1 MIIVK
6 SNGGQMCNR
15 IWSYSSMIAYSLKH
29 HSLLY
34 IVDFDEYI
42 SCFEN
47 LNLIP
52 NVHIVT
58 NKYIKKLLKLLP
70 RVYSKVFPRSHF
82 NYFERYIG
90 VSNCF
95 GWDYRSES
103 SVLSDYREIICQLF
117 SPKQKVIN
125 RCADFI
131 SSHKVDRILVGVHIR
146 RRDYIN
152 HLDGIYYFENSVYL
166 NKMMALREAIFYST
180 NKEVTFIICSD
191 ESIVLSDF
199 DTIECHQLNDA
210 TGVEDLYTLSLCD
223 YLIGPPSTF
232 SMWASFYGNVPLCIL
247 SSKSQDVALNQF
259 KIISAVD
266 KFADGDYFEHT
277 LIS

>member
-1 MIIVK
+1 MIILK

-29 HSLLY
+29 HTSLY

-58 NKYIKKLLKLLP
+58 NKHIKKLLKFLS
-70 RVYSKVFPRSHF
+70 RVYSKFFPRYHF
-82 NYFERYIG
+82 DYFERYIG
-90 VSNCF
+90 VTNCI

-103 SVLSDYREIICQLF
+103 SLLTYYGDVVCQLF
-117 SPKQKVIN
+117 TPKMKYVN
-125 RCADFI
+125 RCSEFI
-131 SSHKVDRILVGVHIR
+131 SSHKVDKILVGVHIR
-146 RRDYIN
+146 RRDYVN
-152 HLDGIYYFENSVYL
+152 HLNGIYYYDNSVYL
-166 NKMMALREAIFYST
+166 NKMIAIRDAIYHST
-180 NKEVTFIICSD
+180 NHDVTFIICSD
-191 ESIVLSDF
+191 ESVVLSDF
-199 DTIECHQLNDA
+199 DAVECHQMKDA

-232 SMWASFYGNVPLCIL
+232 SMWASFYGKVPLCIIR
-247 SSKSQDVALNQF
+247 SKSQEIALNLF
-259 KIISAVD
+259 KVICAVD
-266 KFADGDYFEHT
+266 IFADGEHFEHT
-277 LIS
+277 LRN